1 MLSDRPDMRHDIIKE
16 EYGIVLDFLSHGHAS
31 SMNRSAVAQV
41 LGEQHLVLLEIVPRK
56 EATIQPGERVY
67 IGPAKRDKV
76 HHVAGRI
83 PYEKLTP
90 TAKGELDKFVEK
102 LVTDKEAE
110 YVKFYNTCGAIS
122 TRLHT
127 LEILPGIGK
136 KHMWDI
142 INARKEK
149 QFESF
154 AEIKERVKLIPD
166 PKQSIIKRIIDE
178 IMQVDKY
185 HLFVG

>member
-1 MLSDRPDMRHDIIKE
+1 MMRPGFVRTPREDN
-16 EYGIVLDFLSHGHAS
+16 GIVLDFLSHGRAG
-31 SMNRSAVAQV
+31 SMDRSAVAQV
-41 LGEQHLVLLEIVPRK
+41 LGEQHLTLLEVVPRK
-56 EATIQPGERVY
+56 GTSVQPGETVY
-67 IGPAKRDKV
+67 LGPEKRDKI

-83 PYEKLTP
+83 KYEQLTQ
-90 TAKGELDKFVEK
+90 TAKMELEKFIEKIVGER
-102 LVTDKEAE
+102 EAE
-110 YVKFYNTCGAIS
+110 YVKFFNTCGAIS

-154 AEIKERVKLIPD
+154 AEIKERVKLVPD
-166 PKQSIIKRIIDE
+166 PKQSIIKRILDE
-178 IMQVDKY
+178 IQQVDKY